1 MKFRPLF
8 AIALLLPFS
17 VTQAEEKKTA
27 IKTPAPPAKT
37 VPAKAT
43 PVKAAPD
50 KSNTP
55 DVADSKKMGQLPAHT
70 AGLADEAANAFA
82 KKDWKTARKCYQE
95 MLEADPLNALTYAN
109 LGAVEQ
115 QSGKLKESQALFA
128 RAVTINPQLQQT
140 WTALGLVSY
149 EKGDLYYAL
158 HALSRAVHEDPT
170 DAKAHNYLAV
180 VTKRLGWREAA
191 EAELQRAIELNP
203 EYANA
208 HFNLALMYLERTPPA
223 IELAKRH
230 YDKAIALGAPKDE
243 LVEEKLK
250 GE

>member
-1 MKFRPLF
+1 MKCRPLF
-8 AIALLLPFS
+8 AIALLIPFA
-17 VTQAEEKKTA
+17 VAQAEEKKTA
-27 IKTPAPPAKT
+27 KKAPAPPT
-37 VPAKAT
+37 
-43 PVKAAPD
+43 KAATQNL
-50 KSNTP
+50 NTP
-55 DVADSKKMGQLPAHT
+55 DVADQKKMGQLPAHT

-95 MLEADPLNALTYAN
+95 MIAADPLNALTYAN

-115 QSGKLKESQALFA
+115 QSGRLKESQALFE
-128 RAVTINPQLQQT
+128 RAVTINPELQQT

-180 VTKRLGWREAA
+180 VTKKLGWREAA
-191 EAELQRAIELNP
+191 ESELQRAIELNP

-230 YDKAIALGAPKDE
+230 YDKAVALGAPKDE

-250 GE
+250 AE